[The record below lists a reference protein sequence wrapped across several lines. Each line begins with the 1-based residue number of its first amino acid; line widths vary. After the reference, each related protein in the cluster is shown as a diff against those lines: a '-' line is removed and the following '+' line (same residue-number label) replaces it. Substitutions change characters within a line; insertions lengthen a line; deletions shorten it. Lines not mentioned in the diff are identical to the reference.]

1 MRAHRPSFRVWSR
14 KLCAGKHGMQLSTC
28 IVQPY
33 QLDAC
38 NGGFS
43 LAQDVPA
50 RSRSRVPR
58 QAELRLH
65 QHGLAQRRSRR
76 DHEVRHRSRTLIGHG
91 APGHLGSNVER
102 AALHA
107 PDAPDADPHRT
118 YALTQ
123 SIARTDGRERHSPTI
138 CAHRVDIRHLHV
150 LSSIPCWLRPM
161 RPRRAPSCRRLIEF
175 DRPGEGS
182 ASGGAGLGYHTEPT
196 PPCCQCRELSN

>member
-1 MRAHRPSFRVWSR
+1 MIASSGSVQGVDIARPCIMRASPMRAHRPSFRVWSR

-65 QHGLAQRRSRR
+65 QHGLAQRRSEQGNRYQVWTQLSYVRCLCPWGNASSSAKKRSDNWETISPRR

-91 APGHLGSNVER
+91 APGHLQSAMGDGLVGSNSGHTNRVAHFLELVLLPGLER
-102 AALHA
+102 G
-107 PDAPDADPHRT
+107 T
-118 YALTQ
+118 S
-123 SIARTDGRERHSPTI
+123 SIA
-138 CAHRVDIRHLHV
+138 CA
-150 LSSIPCWLRPM
+150 
-161 RPRRAPSCRRLIEF
+161 
-175 DRPGEGS
+175 
-182 ASGGAGLGYHTEPT
+182 
-196 PPCCQCRELSN
+196 